1 MYDTKEEIALII
13 EKEKQFSL
21 DFFIPRYHA
30 QMEIWTPTVG
40 GDSVHLK
47 CDN

>member
-1 MYDTKEEIALII
+1 MYDTEEEIALII

-30 QMEIWTPTVG
+30 
-40 GDSVHLK
+40 
-47 CDN
+47 